1 MVDKVKVTE
10 REATLE
16 ELREVNDDLRLPS
29 VPEQVSFPIDVVT
42 PEARTQTPAV
52 GQRASRPDGR
62 MHGLGQTKYIDD
74 MSFPGMIYAKIMVSK
89 DVLVNNCEFH
99 LSERKR

>member
-10 REATLE
+10 RDSTLE

-29 VPEQVSFPIDVVT
+29 VPEKVSFPIDVVT

-62 MHGLGQTKYIDD
+62 MHGLGQTK
-74 MSFPGMIYAKIMVSK
+74 
-89 DVLVNNCEFH
+89 
-99 LSERKR
+99 